1 MNVSDFSIKL
11 DNVSK
16 HFVINDILSKRKSKS
31 NILTALDGVSLSV
44 QKGKMLGI
52 IGRNGSGKT
61 TLLRIISGIYSPDSG
76 NVFTQG
82 KIAPLLQLGTGFH
95 NELNAFENIM
105 MNGILLGLDK
115 NTIKQKTTNI
125 ISFAELEKFA
135 QMKLKH
141 YSAGMRVRLAFSI
154 ALQVDPDILMID
166 EVISVGDIEF
176 RKKSYEAFLSF
187 KEKDKTI
194 IFTTHNLQMASE
206 IADELLL
213 LDKGKVLAIGKPPDV
228 IEQYQKLSSGNQ

>member
-1 MNVSDFSIKL
+1 MIMDDFSIKL
-11 DNVSK
+11 ENVSKYFRINDSLPKNKSKNMLIALDNVS
-16 HFVINDILSKRKSKS
+16 I
-31 NILTALDGVSLSV
+31 SV
-44 QKGKMLGI
+44 KKGKILGI

-61 TLLRIISGIYSPDSG
+61 TLLRIIAEIYSPDSG
-76 NVFTQG
+76 SVNVQG

-95 NELNAFENIM
+95 NELNAVENIM

-115 NTIKQKTTNI
+115 KTIKQKTSEI
-125 ISFAELEKFA
+125 ISFADLEKFA
-135 QMKLKH
+135 EMKLKH

-176 RKKSYEAFLSF
+176 RKKSFDAFLSF
-187 KEKDKTI
+187 REKGKTI
-194 IFTTHNLQMASE
+194 IFTTHNLKMASD

-213 LDKGKVLAIGKPPDV
+213 LDKGKVLSIGNPSDV
-228 IEQYQKLSSGNQ
+228 IEQYQKLSLDHQ